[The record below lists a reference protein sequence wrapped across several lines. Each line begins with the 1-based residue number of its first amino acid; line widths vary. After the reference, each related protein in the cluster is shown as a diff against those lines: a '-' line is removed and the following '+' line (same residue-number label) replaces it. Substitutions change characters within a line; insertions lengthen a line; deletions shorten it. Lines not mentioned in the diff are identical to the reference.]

1 MPSILILN
9 TALERACALV
19 SRDAGHV
26 ARHAPEA
33 RQSAQTILQLAR
45 ETLDEAGLKRA
56 DALAVVAG
64 PGSFTG
70 TRIGVAA
77 AQGLC
82 AAWNAPAMPLSTLAL
97 TAAAARRRHK
107 ADAYLVG
114 LKSRADELY
123 FGCYLRA
130 GNGPELHGA
139 EQAGAL
145 ADLRMEPVEARDLLA
160 VGDGWLGAALDTRAI
175 ENHFGIRLESEPVT
189 VAVEDIDLVTMART
203 LWESG
208 NSVGAD
214 LLRPNYVN
222 EAPQYREQPGS
233 G

>member
-1 MPSILILN
+1 MSSILILN
-9 TALERACALV
+9 TALERACALIW
-19 SRDAGHV
+19 RDSGYV

-45 ETLDEAGLKRA
+45 EALDEAGLKRA
-56 DALAVVAG
+56 DAVAVVAG

-70 TRIGVAA
+70 TRIGVAV

-82 AAWNAPAMPLSTLAL
+82 AAWNAPAVPVSTLAL
-97 TAAAARRRHK
+97 TAAAAQRRYD
-107 ADAYLVG
+107 AEAYLVG

-123 FGCYLRA
+123 FGCYLQA
-130 GNGPELHGA
+130 GNGSELHGA

-145 ADLRMEPVEARDLLA
+145 ADLRMESIEARNLLA
-160 VGDGWLGAALDTRAI
+160 VGDGWFDTGAI
-175 ENHFGIRLESEPVT
+175 ENQFDIRLKSEPVT
-189 VAVEDIDLVTMART
+189 AAVEDIDLVTMARA

-208 NSVGAD
+208 NSVVAD

>member
-1 MPSILILN
+1 MASILILN

-19 SRDAGHV
+19 WRDSGCV

-33 RQSAQTILQLAR
+33 RQSAQTILQLAG
-45 ETLDEAGLKRA
+45 EALGEAGLKRA
-56 DALAVVAG
+56 DAVAVVAG

-82 AAWNAPAMPLSTLAL
+82 AAWNAPAVPVSTLAL
-97 TAAAARRRHK
+97 TAAAAQRRH
-107 ADAYLVG
+107 DAEAWLVG
-114 LKSRADELY
+114 LKSRAEELY
-123 FGCYLRA
+123 FGCYQRA
-130 GNGPELHGA
+130 VNGPELRGA

-145 ADLRMEPVEARDLLA
+145 ADLRMETVEAQDLLA
-160 VGDGWLGAALDTRAI
+160 VGDGWTDAGAI
-175 ENHFGIRLESEPVT
+175 ENHFGIRLKSEPVT
-189 VAVEDIDLVTMART
+189 AAVEDNDLVSLART
-203 LWESG
+203 LWEEG
-208 NSVGAD
+208 KFVGAD

-222 EAPQYREQPGS
+222 EAPRYCEQPAS

>member
-1 MPSILILN
+1 MASILILN

-19 SRDAGHV
+19 WRDAGHV

-45 ETLDEAGLKRA
+45 EAFDEAGLKRA
-56 DALAVVAG
+56 DAVAVVAG

-70 TRIGVAA
+70 TRIGVAV

-82 AAWNAPAMPLSTLAL
+82 AAWDAPAVPLSTLAL
-97 TAAAARRRHK
+97 TAAAAQRRHD

-130 GNGPELHGA
+130 GNGMELHGA

-145 ADLRMEPVEARDLLA
+145 ADLRMDSVEAQDLLA
-160 VGDGWLGAALDTRAI
+160 VGDGWPDAGSI

-189 VAVEDIDLVTMART
+189 AAVEDIDLVTMARA
-203 LWESG
+203 LWERG